1 MFFAM
6 QRIFRPTHTHVGTG
20 DTVLGLPI
28 GMDGDVTKLNELT
41 QICINV
47 LLLLYKFIGE
57 TTDFDS
63 KVKFPKEKS

>member
-1 MFFAM
+1 
-6 QRIFRPTHTHVGTG
+6 
-20 DTVLGLPI
+20 
-28 GMDGDVTKLNELT
+28 MDGDVTKLNELT